1 MEAFAM
7 GVNMRSVCFGIAGSA
22 AVLPRRVVPS
32 SEIDVLTGLAAG
44 DISRRFGITHRH
56 WAGPDETSSSM
67 AAEAAVAAIT
77 EAGWEPDSIDV
88 IIAACGVME
97 QPIPG
102 TAPLVQRR
110 IGLGDSG
117 IPAFDINATCLS
129 FLMAFDRVMAGFALG
144 EWRRALIV
152 TADIA
157 SAALDFTNAEGSAI
171 FGDGATAFALEA
183 DGPHQRIAHRFQT
196 YGDGADLCR
205 LEAGGTRLRPEE
217 DLGTFLAKSKFQMD
231 GPGVFRATAK
241 RFPAFLAS
249 LLDDAK
255 ITGEDIKTII
265 PHQASATAL
274 EHLKRAVPDGHTKT
288 VDIFATIGNQIATS
302 MPHAWHRAR
311 QQDRL
316 HTGEHALLI
325 GTSAGVSLGGAVIKW

>member
-1 MEAFAM
+1 METFLM
-7 GVNMRSVCFGIAGSA
+7 GVNMRSVRFGIAGSA
-22 AVLPRRVVPS
+22 AFLPQRIVPS
-32 SEIDVLTGLAAG
+32 SELDVLTGFAAG
-44 DISRRFGITHRH
+44 EVARRFGITHRH
-56 WAGPDETSSSM
+56 WAGPEETSSSM
-67 AAEAAVAAIT
+67 AAEAALNAIRD
-77 EAGWEPDSIDV
+77 AGWQANSIDV

-157 SAALDFTNAEGSAI
+157 SAALDFSNAEGAVI

-183 DGPHQRIAHRFQT
+183 DGPHARIAHRFQT

-205 LEAGGTRLRPEE
+205 LEAGGTRLRPDD
-217 DLGTFLAKSKFQMD
+217 DLDGFLAMSKFQMD
-231 GPGVFRATAK
+231 GPGVFRATAR
-241 RFPAFLAS
+241 RFPTFLEG
-249 LLDDAK
+249 LLQNAQINGSDV
-255 ITGEDIKTII
+255 KTII

-274 EHLKRAVPDGHTKT
+274 EHLKRAVPDGHAKT

-302 MPHAWHRAR
+302 LPHAWHVAR
-311 QQDRL
+311 QQERL
-316 HTGEHALLI
+316 HRGEHAMLI
-325 GTSAGVSLGGAVIKW
+325 GTSAGVSLGGAIIQW